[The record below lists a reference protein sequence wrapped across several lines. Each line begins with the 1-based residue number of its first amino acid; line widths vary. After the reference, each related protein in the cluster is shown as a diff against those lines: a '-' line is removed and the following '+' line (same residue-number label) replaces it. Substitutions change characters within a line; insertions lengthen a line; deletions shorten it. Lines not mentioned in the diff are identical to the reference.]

1 MDSPTGSG
9 KQRTTRVSGKPA
21 KTVAGSADLDQEKMK
36 NTMIQDISTQE
47 VIMAIEENF
56 IGFISAYV
64 RTGYGEVYEEPELT
78 WVFTGTPLRFFNGV
92 IRTTLDP
99 SRTDKTIEMVLDF
112 YQSRQQI
119 MTWWVSPL
127 ACPCNLMHRLA
138 EHGLMRY
145 TKEVAMAI
153 DLRKINEPLFLLDGL
168 VIEQVQD
175 EQTMQEWV
183 RTNARGFA
191 IDEHALTGYRKLVTN
206 RPPLEHPVGPFYLA
220 RLNGEPV
227 ATAALYCAAGVAG
240 IYEVCTLLSARQKRI
255 GSAITMALLLDARAM
270 GYRMA
275 ILLAESMGA
284 SMYQR
289 LGFSTYGTFDACYW
303 KPAM

>member
-1 MDSPTGSG
+1 M
-9 KQRTTRVSGKPA
+9 
-21 KTVAGSADLDQEKMK
+21 L
-36 NTMIQDISTQE
+36 QDISTQE

-64 RTGYGEVYEEPELT
+64 RTGHGEVYEEPELT

-92 IRTTLDP
+92 IRTSLDP
-99 SRTDKTIEMVLDF
+99 SKTDEAIEVVLDF

-138 EHGLMRY
+138 ERGLMLC
-145 TKEVAMAI
+145 TKQTGMAI
-153 DLRKINEPLFLLDGL
+153 DLRKINESLSLLDGL

-183 RTNARGFA
+183 CTNARGFA
-191 IDEHALTGYRKLVTN
+191 IDEHVLASYRKLVTT

-240 IYEVCTLLSARQKRI
+240 IYEVCTLLPARQKGI

-270 GYRMA
+270 GYQTA
-275 ILLAESMGA
+275 ILLAEPMGV

-289 LGFSTYGTFDACYW
+289 LGFSTYCAFDACYW
-303 KPAM
+303 KPA